1 MPRGGVSNCQE
12 ACLEEG
18 ARELG
23 SPAYWPSEFCAQEL
37 REGGAGVSPL
47 SPVPFLLFL
56 RRNDGAELPFIT
68 CVLGLSS
75 FCLSEWKL
83 PKQHCRGPGRK
94 YVPNDAFCT
103 KQAQYP
109 AGSMKSRQG
118 RDAGSSH
125 WKKRRQ
131 TAEGPARPRD
141 EMGQSARKR
150 LPGSR

>member
-94 YVPNDAFCT
+94 YVP
-103 KQAQYP
+103 
-109 AGSMKSRQG
+109 
-118 RDAGSSH
+118 
-125 WKKRRQ
+125 KRRLLHE
-131 TAEGPARPRD
+131 AGPVPGWKH
-141 EMGQSARKR
+141 EVTS
-150 LPGSR
+150 GSRCRK